1 MKNYH
6 SEKIAKHLVSALEK
20 MRREDGW
27 EIEFP
32 EGNVQRW
39 DSRRATFGD
48 IPRAIVTIQN
58 GRFRQAGHAF
68 ERTLNVR
75 IAIWPEKPHK
85 DDPTSTDEAVNIA
98 GEEVLRAIRRAFD
111 PTSTEGEGIQAVL
124 EDGET
129 SYPVEL
135 DESDVW
141 DVATVD
147 LVISYAEDYHDP
159 SNVIS

>member
-6 SEKIAKHLVSALEK
+6 SEKIARHIVAALEK

-32 EGNVQRW
+32 EGHVMRW
-39 DSRRATFGD
+39 DNRKESFAA
-48 IPRAIVTIQN
+48 IPRAIVTILN
-58 GRFRQAGHAF
+58 SPFRVASHAM
-68 ERTLNVR
+68 ERTLRIR
-75 IAIWPEKPHK
+75 IAVWPEKPHK
-85 DDPTSTDEAVNIA
+85 DDPTSTDEAVNLA
-98 GEEVLRAIRRAFD
+98 GEEVLRAIRLAFD
-111 PTSTEGEGIQAVL
+111 PSSADGQGIQATV
-124 EDGET
+124 EDGEI

-141 DVATVD
+141 DVANID
-147 LVISYAEDYHDP
+147 LVIAYAEDYHDP